1 MAEPKP
7 QTAPQDRNQE
17 AKAAFLKLFR
27 NTARHKHR
35 YDVFRD
41 FVTLA
46 ACSLHNALHKEEGR
60 EAEYMQIIQSYEEA
74 DQKAF
79 PELLGLLISML
90 ESEPRDIL
98 GPLYMELEIS
108 SKDQGQFF
116 TPPEL
121 SELMAR
127 MNMGSSLE
135 LLKTQPFITV
145 SEPACGAGG
154 MILVLV
160 KVIIE
165 QKLNPADKLWV
176 QCIDIDRMAALM
188 CYIQLTLWNVPAEI
202 IVGDTLRWDLREVWY
217 TPAHHMGFWDQRLKR
232 RDDTP
237 EISESDV
244 ALETPELEPQ
254 NVEANIADY
263 QTFTLDWKGQTLTIR
278 WCPEWTPRVMA
289 HLEIQSADEKPHLI
303 SETGYK
309 SHFIQKQEVVNMGGP
324 VAYVTAWLEELDD
337 GKPVQLSLF

>member
-1 MAEPKP
+1 MANP
-7 QTAPQDRNQE
+7 TPQDVKFE
-17 AKAAFLKLFR
+17 FLKTFR

-60 EAEYMQIIQSYEEA
+60 EAEYMRIIQSYEEA

-79 PELLGLLISML
+79 PKLMGLLIQML
-90 ESEPRDIL
+90 ETEPRDIL

-116 TPPEL
+116 TPPDL

-127 MNMGSSLE
+127 MNMGSVIE
-135 LLKTQPFITV
+135 TLKTQPFITV

-154 MILVLV
+154 MILALV
-160 KVIIE
+160 KVITE
-165 QKLNPADKLWV
+165 QKLDPADKLWV
-176 QCIDIDRMAALM
+176 QCIDVDRMAALM

-202 IVGDTLRWDLREVWY
+202 IVGDTLRWELREVWY
-217 TPAHHMGFWDQRLKR
+217 TPAHHMGFWESRLKR
-232 RDDTP
+232 REDTP
-237 EISESDV
+237 EISAPDVSLEVLEEESKEAESDFDPY
-244 ALETPELEPQ
+244 ETT
-254 NVEANIADY
+254 
-263 QTFTLDWKGQTLTIR
+263 TFEWKGQALTIR
-278 WCPEWTPRVMA
+278 WHPDYSPGVMA
-289 HLEIQSADEKPHLI
+289 HLEILTEDRKPHPI

-309 SHFIQKQEVVNMGGP
+309 SHFIQKQEVEDMGGP